1 MGDSVCEGRFFRAT
15 ERPMTPILARAL
27 EIRYPTRPRMP
38 VHVRLHTHKRCGF
51 SLNSLDL
58 EGVLRARI
66 HNIFAPPTILYTTD
80 A

>member
-1 MGDSVCEGRFFRAT
+1 MADDVCEGRFFRAT
-15 ERPMTPILARAL
+15 ERPMAPIFTHAL
-27 EIRYPTRPRMP
+27 EIRYPTRTRMP

-58 EGVLRARI
+58 EGPLRARI
-66 HNIFAPPTILYTTD
+66 HNIFALPTILYTTD